1 MAGVGFFLDSYD
13 IFSINLITIF
23 LGLVFWQ
30 GSPEDARNG
39 FGGNGGK
46 LPVTVSQALKAS
58 MSAGIMT
65 GQILFGWLADYLGRR
80 RMYGVELGI
89 ILLGTLNTAL
99 ASPSQSMSST
109 ALLVFHRVVMGIGIG
124 GD

>member
-1 MAGVGFFLDSYD
+1 MGFFLDSYD

-58 MSAGIMT
+58 MSAGIMI